1 MSPPASPRRGAS
13 ARILA
18 DVDPPDVDIGFLDGE
33 LAGDVEASLGAGFE
47 AHAVFEGGET
57 PDDVFRA
64 ALGRAITAIAAR
76 DQDGLLP
83 RFLRLGP
90 YEREGP
96 IPSRLAGK
104 RLADDEVARAIRF
117 IHSSAINCFQG
128 ALAELLAVG
137 ALARLAKERFPGR
150 RRPRLFV
157 GDTVLAPQTGRRRW
171 AKAADFHLLRR
182 VGSGEVEVAAVA
194 EVKSFCTS
202 FERLAPQL
210 SAHLARASRGLLVG
224 GEEQATVSPRKPA
237 GGPLRVAVV
246 PDDWPLS
253 RRFAYRVEDGR
264 KYLQAEPTAVPRASD
279 DAKHLGGDDWL
290 VTLRWSQEALASQAY
305 DMTFWYMGELGRVT
319 FAAEGLPRAWNG
331 MTPEEAGCNA
341 AKASLYYAVLRART
355 VREASRAIALYNSYG
370 FGYALG
376 ASFLDRDGRRE
387 ILFAE
392 DLAEILATGRSRTKP
407 VEVGGV
413 VRPAPLCRIRG
424 FDRA

>member
-1 MSPPASPRRGAS
+1 M
-13 ARILA
+13 
-18 DVDPPDVDIGFLDGE
+18 
-33 LAGDVEASLGAGFE
+33 
-47 AHAVFEGGET
+47 
-57 PDDVFRA
+57 FRA
-64 ALGRAITAIAAR
+64 AVGRAITAIAAR
-76 DQDGLLP
+76 DRDGLLP

-96 IPSRLAGK
+96 IPARLAGK
-104 RLADDEVARAIRF
+104 RLADEEVARAIRF

-128 ALAELLAVG
+128 ALAEMLAVG
-137 ALARLAKERFPGR
+137 ALARLAKERFSGR

-182 VGSGEVEVAAVA
+182 LASGEVEVAAVA
-194 EVKSFCTS
+194 EVKSFCAR
-202 FERLAPQL
+202 FEQLAPQL
-210 SAHLARASRGLLVG
+210 SSHLARAARGLLVG
-224 GEEQATVSPRKPA
+224 GEEQAMVSPRKA
-237 GGPLRVAVV
+237 GRGPLRVAVV

-253 RRFAYRVEDGR
+253 RRFAYRDEGGQQ
-264 KYLQAEPTAVPRASD
+264 YLHAEPTRLPRESGE
-279 DAKHLGGDDWL
+279 AKHLGGNDWL

-319 FAAEGLPRAWNG
+319 FASEGVPRAWSG
-331 MTPEEAGCNA
+331 MTLEEAGCNA
-341 AKASLYYAVLRART
+341 AKASLYHAVLRART

-392 DLAEILATGRSRTKP
+392 DLDEILVTGRSRTQP
-407 VEVGGV
+407 IEVGGV
-413 VRPAPLCRIRG
+413 RRPAPLCRIRG
-424 FDRA
+424 FDGG